1 MATPSV
7 GLATYRWNNN
17 LKSLLILAVYPF
29 IVAASAWGVLF
40 VIAPLLYGVPIP
52 PQATSQAQG
61 TAAFFASASPVYSRF
76 ATGMMAQWWPSIF
89 GGVGVWFGAAYLFQ
103 TKMVRGMAHSHPVT
117 RKDEPQLYNLL
128 ENLCIAR
135 GIPMPRLEIIETHA
149 RNAFASGVD
158 KRSYTVTVTRG
169 LLQSLTKDEV
179 EAVLAH
185 ELTHIMRRDV
195 RLLIV
200 TIIFAGLFGFLAQL
214 AWSFFRS
221 SGRST
226 RRDNG
231 GSAALIFLAAAL
243 VLYIGYFA
251 TVWSRFALSRR
262 REYDADAGA
271 VELTKKPEAMINA
284 LRRIAGRDAL
294 PEASADL
301 RLMCIENRTPFWGLF
316 STHPPIEARIA
327 AIASYSGIENPQT
340 ASLPPAGNEAS
351 LNKPSLAPNG
361 QPWRTSAHLGKNAN
375 TPTPKNPWWRS

>member
-1 MATPSV
+1 MASPRV

-29 IVAASAWGVLF
+29 IVAACAWGVLF
-40 VIAPLLYGVPIP
+40 VSASFFFGVPVD
-52 PQATSQAQG
+52 TQAQTTG
-61 TAAFFASASPVYSRF
+61 ALFGKAGPLYAGFANTMV
-76 ATGMMAQWWPSIF
+76 MQWWPAIF
-89 GGVGVWFGAAYLFQ
+89 GGVGTWFGVAYLFQ
-103 TKMVRGMAHSHPVT
+103 SSMVRGMAHSHPVT
-117 RKDEPQLYNLL
+117 RKDEPALYNLL
-128 ENLCIAR
+128 ENLCISR
-135 GIPMPRLEIIETHA
+135 GIAMPRLEIVETHA

-158 KRSYTVTVTRG
+158 KRTYTITVTRG

-200 TIIFAGLFGFLAQL
+200 TIIFAGLFGFLAQM
-214 AWSFFRS
+214 AWTVFRS
-221 SGRST
+221 SSRVRS
-226 RRDNG
+226 RNNG
-231 GSAALIFLAAAL
+231 GGGALVFLAVAL

-284 LRRIAGRDAL
+284 LRRIAGRDAM
-294 PEASADL
+294 PEGSADL
-301 RLMCIENRTPFWGLF
+301 KLMCIENRTPFWGLF

-327 AIASYSGIENPQT
+327 AIAAYSGIEAPAS

-351 LNKPSLAPNG
+351 FKPPAAAKNEN
-361 QPWRTSAHLGKNAN
+361 PWRTTAHMGKNG
-375 TPTPKNPWWRS
+375 TGTGPSRNPWWR